1 MFEKIIERLQT
12 GSIPNVFKFGDASN
26 GGGGQYVCVKSE
38 VNPIGRGI
46 RVIVHGNIGD
56 SSILELY
63 IFNELPD
70 LLSNWSYTDE
80 YGNYVTVKDAKEYTD
95 IITEND
101 DSTIAMERLFYIPL
115 IL

>member
-1 MFEKIIERLQT
+1 LLTKIIERLQT
-12 GSIPNVFKFGDASN
+12 GSISTVFKFGDANN
-26 GGGGQYVCVKSE
+26 GGGSEYVCLKTE

-46 RVIVHGNIGD
+46 RVIAHRNIGE
-56 SSILELY
+56 SKQLELY

-95 IITEND
+95 IVADND
-101 DSTIAMERLFYIPL
+101 DSTISMERLFYIPL